1 MKKSDKKNVAQL
13 ITNKIIDQLN
23 NGIVPWRKEW
33 SGVGAYN
40 YVSGKP
46 YSTLNQMLMIPG
58 AYLTFNQV
66 KSLGGAVK
74 KGAKSSMVMFFS
86 FYESKETSLDLEN
99 NEKETLQKRSVL
111 KYFNVFHQND
121 IEGIDFKENAISIIE
136 KPKNNNAEVIVD
148 QYFASNTCG
157 IDILFGSDK
166 AFYSNSNDIVTMPDI
181 SQFNTPESYYATL
194 FHEMTHSTGHE
205 SRLNR
210 KFGDKF
216 GDNQYAREELIA
228 EIGSAI
234 LNSSAGI
241 NNDTVFTN
249 SVAYISS
256 WLKALNNDHRLIIY
270 AACKAEKAAKFIL
283 GDYCLE
289 EDLAA

>member
-1 MKKSDKKNVAQL
+1 
-13 ITNKIIDQLN
+13 
-23 NGIVPWRKEW
+23 
-33 SGVGAYN
+33 
-40 YVSGKP
+40 
-46 YSTLNQMLMIPG
+46 
-58 AYLTFNQV
+58 
-66 KSLGGAVK
+66 
-74 KGAKSSMVMFFS
+74 
-86 FYESKETSLDLEN
+86 
-99 NEKETLQKRSVL
+99 
-111 KYFNVFHQND
+111 
-121 IEGIDFKENAISIIE
+121 
-136 KPKNNNAEVIVD
+136 
-148 QYFASNTCG
+148 
-157 IDILFGSDK
+157 
-166 AFYSNSNDIVTMPDI
+166 MPDI

-210 KFGDKF
+210 KFGTKF

-283 GDYCLE
+283 GDVCLE